1 MTPVDAMI
9 KISEVLMVLLL
20 ILGIVFGSPIV
31 ILLAL
36 FGMHEDGA
44 AADWEASERNKERRH
59 KEYMEEVKRHNKS
72 LETLPR
78 RRTRTIARDEHG
90 RFIAQEIEEYE

>member
-20 ILGIVFGSPIV
+20 ILGIAFGSPIV
-31 ILLAL
+31 IILAL

-59 KEYMEEVKRHNKS
+59 KEYMDEVKENITEQNDIS
-72 LETLPR
+72 EEILA
-78 RRTRTIARDEHG
+78 IV
-90 RFIAQEIEEYE
+90 QEIATINK